1 MQGQAQGQAARDCP
15 EQQRRPL
22 RCGGQ
27 GAAQQLDAWHL
38 GAQVDL
44 PGFEDAERQPGL
56 WCRQGRVGGLRWSV
70 GHRKRFGQ
78 PAPCLQGGAAGVAH
92 CVQELAR
99 LWLLSRAEGLG
110 VQLQRPERQ
119 VLGAGLERLGG
130 LQLQLLGPLQLLL
143 RAGQTLGS
151 PAWQGLEAVPA
162 WRQTRAA
169 L

>member
-1 MQGQAQGQAARDCP
+1 M
-15 EQQRRPL
+15 
-22 RCGGQ
+22 
-27 GAAQQLDAWHL
+27 
-38 GAQVDL
+38 
-44 PGFEDAERQPGL
+44 
-56 WCRQGRVGGLRWSV
+56 
-70 GHRKRFGQ
+70 
-78 PAPCLQGGAAGVAH
+78 AH

-119 VLGAGLERLGG
+119 VLGAGLERLEG